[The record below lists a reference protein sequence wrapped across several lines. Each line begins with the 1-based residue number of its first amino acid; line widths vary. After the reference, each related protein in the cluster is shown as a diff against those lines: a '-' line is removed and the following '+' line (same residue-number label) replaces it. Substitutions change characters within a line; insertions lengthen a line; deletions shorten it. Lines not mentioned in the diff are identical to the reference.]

1 LVVISGACYW
11 ASIQLTS
18 TFIIAVKIGR
28 SRHGHYQGFVALM
41 KNAAVV
47 MFRCW
52 RAVTVWCVV
61 YIGMYSDSRI
71 VVRER
76 CLNMAGTVLVQLCCR
91 YLTAIC
97 RNDLTMVTR
106 AYPIYWEVDWVF
118 QQLDLRT

>member
-1 LVVISGACYW
+1 VISCACYW

-61 YIGMYSDSRI
+61 YIGMYWQQNCCSWTLSEHGRY
-71 VVRER
+71 RTR
-76 CLNMAGTVLVQLCCR
+76 ATVL
-91 YLTAIC
+91 
-97 RNDLTMVTR
+97 
-106 AYPIYWEVDWVF
+106 
-118 QQLDLRT
+118 